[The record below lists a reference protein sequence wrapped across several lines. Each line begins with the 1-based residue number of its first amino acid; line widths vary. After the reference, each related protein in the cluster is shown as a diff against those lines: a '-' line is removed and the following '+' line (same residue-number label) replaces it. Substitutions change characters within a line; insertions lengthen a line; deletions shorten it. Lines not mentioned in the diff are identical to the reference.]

1 MLNKNIQTSNS
12 EHKLVTSPTK
22 SNISNI
28 SKASQSRIYLN
39 SQVLKTVCSTI
50 AITCTCQMKLVYYK
64 QTYFV

>member
-22 SNISNI
+22 SNIS
-28 SKASQSRIYLN
+28 KASQSRIYLN
-39 SQVLKTVCSTI
+39 SQVLKTVCSAI

>member
-50 AITCTCQMKLVYYK
+50 AIT
-64 QTYFV
+64 